1 MPPRLPFLVFC
12 LLQPCLS
19 RISILQAQLTVC
31 RSIQD
36 LQKTVQKDEDQQLV
50 ELKSVCPN
58 LIYDLRY
65 ASKNNFV
72 RQNMYPARTR
82 TTYLRKQP
90 ALALKR
96 VQEELQ
102 SSGLGIKIWDA
113 YRPYGVTV
121 AFWEL
126 IGDERYVAN
135 PAKGSGHNRGIA
147 VDLTLIQTN
156 DGTELDMGTG
166 FDHFSDTAH
175 HQFRALPVH
184 ILNNRAL
191 LRTIMEKHGFKAYE
205 EEWWHYSWPDSIRY
219 EILDIPFAKLKKQ
232 RS

>member
-1 MPPRLPFLVFC
+1 MSLRFPIPVFLLLLSCMVWFSEIYAQPPVC
-12 LLQPCLS
+12 SSLQE
-19 RISILQAQLTVC
+19 
-31 RSIQD
+31 
-36 LQKTVQKDEDQQLV
+36 LQKTVQQDEDQQMV
-50 ELKSVCPN
+50 ELKSICPS
-58 LIYDLRY
+58 LVYDLRY
-65 ASKNNFV
+65 ATKNNFV
-72 RQNMYPARTR
+72 SRNMYPLRTR
-82 TTYLRKQP
+82 ITFLRKQP

-121 AFWEL
+121 AFWDL

-156 DGTELDMGTG
+156 NGIEMDMGTG

-175 HQFRALPVH
+175 HQFRNLPMGV
-184 ILNNRAL
+184 LKNRAL
-191 LRTIMEKHGFKAYE
+191 LRSTMEKHGFKAYE
-205 EEWWHYSWPDSIRY
+205 EEWWHYSWPDPIRF
-219 EILDIPFAKLKKQ
+219 ELLDIPFSKLKRQ
-232 RS
+232 SR